1 MNKRKKKHT
10 ILDLRINNAGAVE
23 NGDILSTGAQMN
35 IINRPITNGLDDKY
49 FLFKIYQKLHLIH
62 ILIFNLNHFIYL
74 YFLFTL
80 GFWGFGVLG
89 FWD

>member
-62 ILIFNLNHFIYL
+62 ILIL
-74 YFLFTL
+74 
-80 GFWGFGVLG
+80 
-89 FWD
+89 